1 MAVYAQN
8 RKARFDYDILETF
21 QTGIV
26 LYGFEVKSVR
36 AGRVDLKDS
45 YITVKNNELW
55 LLNAK
60 IYPLQPKNIPA
71 TYRENR
77 SRKILAHADEVK
89 RMIGKIREAR
99 LTIVPLQMYNVKRYL
114 KLECG
119 LAKSK
124 RAFEKRERIKKRD
137 TEREIERSL
146 KN

>member
-60 IYPLQPKNIPA
+60 IYPLQPKNVPA

-124 RAFEKRERIKKRD
+124 RAFEKRERIKQRD
-137 TEREIERSL
+137 IEREIERSL
-146 KN
+146 KS

>member
-60 IYPLQPKNIPA
+60 IYPLQPKN
-71 TYRENR
+71 
-77 SRKILAHADEVK
+77 
-89 RMIGKIREAR
+89 
-99 LTIVPLQMYNVKRYL
+99 
-114 KLECG
+114 
-119 LAKSK
+119 
-124 RAFEKRERIKKRD
+124 
-137 TEREIERSL
+137 
-146 KN
+146 